1 MDRERTVLAF
11 DTEASGHDGR
21 ICQISYILMDA
32 NGSRG
37 VNRYFS
43 VEEMDPRAEKI
54 HGLSKEKLKILSGG
68 VTFQEAAE
76 EIWRDFS
83 GADMWIGHNAAS
95 DVGFLRGEWE
105 RAGLSVPDVPILC
118 TMKSLRLAVSRGKY
132 LRGGRRRPKP
142 PSLRE
147 TMDHYGVTD
156 EAVKTA
162 CLTWFGGGDGP
173 HDARFDAAA
182 ALLCAL
188 AAQEAGDI
196 PLFLDATG
204 KKAPHR
210 Q

>member
-54 HGLSKEKLKILSGG
+54 HGLSNEKLKILSGG

-147 TMDHYGVTD
+147 TMDHYGDRKSV
-156 EAVKTA
+156 V
-162 CLTWFGGGDGP
+162 
-173 HDARFDAAA
+173 
-182 ALLCAL
+182 
-188 AAQEAGDI
+188 
-196 PLFLDATG
+196 
-204 KKAPHR
+204 
-210 Q
+210 